1 MTPMSHDAQI
11 GAYHTAN
18 DLHLIPATKLLVAPP
33 QPRRITVDVP
43 GRSGRFDLYRTVTG
57 TRRYDNRE
65 GNWNFY
71 IDTDGWRSSWGTPGL
86 YTAYHKI
93 GALLGAQ
100 NTGPNAVTVHLDDDP
115 AFIYKGRVWMVND
128 YAAAQNYSKITL
140 KYKLYPYKEL
150 AKPLEEDWLWDELN
164 FECDL
169 APQPFGRL
177 ELAPGEVRRVQLPPC
192 DRDYSEVLIT
202 LLEGKAHVDT
212 RMCLGKDY
220 ETDATNREEWSYD
233 LPWNNVSSANYTL
246 LSVSNDPFYDNY
258 EIRLQNKSTT
268 EKAVFSI
275 QYQPKY
281 L

>member
-1 MTPMSHDAQI
+1 M
-11 GAYHTAN
+11 
-18 DLHLIPATKLLVAPP
+18 
-33 QPRRITVDVP
+33 
-43 GRSGRFDLYRTVTG
+43 
-57 TRRYDNRE
+57 
-65 GNWNFY
+65 
-71 IDTDGWRSSWGTPGL
+71 
-86 YTAYHKI
+86 
-93 GALLGAQ
+93 
-100 NTGPNAVTVHLDDDP
+100 
-115 AFIYKGRVWMVND
+115 
-128 YAAAQNYSKITL
+128 
-140 KYKLYPYKEL
+140 
-150 AKPLEEDWLWDELN
+150 EEDWLWDELN